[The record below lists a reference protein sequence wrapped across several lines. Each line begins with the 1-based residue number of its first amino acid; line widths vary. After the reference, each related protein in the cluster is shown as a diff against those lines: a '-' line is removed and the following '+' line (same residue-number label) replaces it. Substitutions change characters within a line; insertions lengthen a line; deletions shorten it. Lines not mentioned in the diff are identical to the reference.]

1 MKLKRRLKRK
11 FNLQW
16 IKHSWIDLK
25 KNPTK
30 TLFGVIGISISLALL
45 TGIGMVNDTMN
56 FNYMDMITSQT
67 GSADIWIMKTLS
79 TDMSFDVYFNHTYVE
94 DALRDIEEIEEM
106 FPRMQILPVDV
117 NNLENN
123 ISGSIMLY
131 GIDFEREKNSG
142 NIGDLI
148 INDENLTET
157 DEIYENT
164 PEKGHCVI
172 LKATAVKFNASKGDT
187 LHIIYQYKETDLII
201 DEICI
206 QDSKFNEYENNQ
218 IIMDIEHVQDWL
230 NQGDQ
235 ASVVMILLRERE
247 FIYDS
252 SDITG
257 TKLVLRDIGEKIQ
270 KILTIEEYQVLLPK
284 LEELEMS
291 EFSTIGRTIMFW
303 FVTLLSMLIT
313 GILING
319 ILSTSAEERIR
330 EFGITRVLGGR
341 KNYSIKM
348 VLFEGFLLGSIGT
361 IVGIITGL
369 FITPPL
375 VNSFFDFF
383 IQRYGENFEYIIS
396 PQTIIL
402 AVMVGIIVSLGVA
415 LLPALKVARVKLI
428 KAITPFQTKEEGW
441 EVAKEGSMNVRG
453 FLVGISIALI
463 GLLIFI
469 LLPRI
474 FTSMDFMLIATFF
487 IGLLA
492 AIVIGFVFASLGVIP
507 FIQTFFVYIL
517 MPFFRKYI
525 HIIKISLKRYQRRNS
540 GTILM
545 FALSFSFIFF
555 LTTSSE
561 IEKQTWSLNFK
572 VQYGADL
579 VLANYGT
586 LEEGNAFTMESVE
599 QIKELQGVE
608 DVAPVLHNSFDLTS
622 FMSLLDFSSESGL
635 DFSPER
641 LQTLIAQAAL
651 FSQYG
656 ESKFSISISDVVEF
670 DSVDVKIVGIDERY
684 LNLVD
689 RNLFIWKSA
698 GSGFDASFSALLDR
712 NDTCI
717 ISKAIASIIGVREV
731 GQRIRLTVRDPKKG
745 GTGNISLF
753 EIVGISGGVPGFINF
768 KSSEMTAE
776 DGGIMVSM
784 DTYIEL
790 MSWPNGGKPEMIVDK
805 IFINLNDPSEDNI
818 RDTKQ
823 LVNDMYLDNFFT
835 IDDAI
840 SKIKFVE
847 EMNEEFSALS
857 EILLTFTVIICIFGL
872 ISSMYATILE
882 RNLEIG
888 ILRALGMRVKEV
900 RNMFLLE
907 SMILMISSG
916 FMGMLIGSYSAY
928 LMESNLSLLTE
939 LPTIFSIPFD
949 TIIRVFGL
957 SIIVG
962 IIGMYLILLKLSRQT
977 LMDIFRQ
984 TF

>member
-1 MKLKRRLKRK
+1 MKLKKRLKRTSN
-11 FNLQW
+11 FQW
-16 IKHSWIDLK
+16 LKHSWVDLK
-25 KNPTK
+25 RNKAK
-30 TLFGVIGISISLALL
+30 TLFGVMGISISIALL

-56 FNYMDMITSQT
+56 FNYMDMVTNQT

-79 TDMSFDVYFNHTYVE
+79 TDMSFDLYFNHSYVE
-94 DALRDIEEIEEM
+94 DVLKEIEEIEEM
-106 FPRMQILPVDV
+106 FPRLQILPVDV

-131 GIDFEREKNSG
+131 GIDFEREKDSG
-142 NIGDLI
+142 IIGDLI
-148 INDENLTET
+148 IYDENLTET
-157 DEIYENT
+157 DEIYENV
-164 PEKGHCVI
+164 PEKGHCII
-172 LKATAVKFNASKGDT
+172 LKATAVKLNASKGDT
-187 LHIIYQYKETDLII
+187 LHLVYQNKEIDLVI
-201 DEICI
+201 DEICV
-206 QDSKFNEYENNQ
+206 QDLKFNEYENNQ

-230 NQGDQ
+230 NLGDQ
-235 ASVVMILLRERE
+235 ASMVMVLLRDRE

-252 SDITG
+252 SDIKG
-257 TKLVLRDIGEKIQ
+257 TKLTLRDIGEEIQ
-270 KILTIEEYQVLLPK
+270 KILTIEEYQVMLPK

-291 EFSTIGRTIMFW
+291 EFSMMGRTIMFW

-330 EFGITRVLGGR
+330 EFGITRVLGG
-341 KNYSIKM
+341 KKVYSIKM
-348 VLFEGFLLGSIGT
+348 VLFEGFLLGTFGT
-361 IVGIITGL
+361 IIGIIAGV
-369 FITPPL
+369 FITPPF
-375 VNSFFDFF
+375 VNSLFDFF
-383 IQRYGENFEYIIS
+383 IRKYGENFEYIIS

-402 AVMVGIIVSLGVA
+402 AIIIGIVVSVGVA
-415 LLPALKVARVKLI
+415 LIPALKVSRIKLI

-441 EVAKEGSMNVRG
+441 EVAKEGSMNVKG

-474 FTSMDFMLIATFF
+474 FTSMDIMLIAIFF

-492 AIVIGFVFASLGVIP
+492 AIVLGLVFASLAIIP
-507 FIQTFFVYIL
+507 YIQTFMVYIL
-517 MPFFRKYI
+517 KPFFRKYMNI
-525 HIIKISLKRYQRRNS
+525 VKISLKRYQRRNS

-545 FALSFSFIFF
+545 FAISFSFIFF
-555 LTTSSE
+555 ITTSSE

-572 VQYGADL
+572 FQYGADL

-586 LEEGNAFTMESVE
+586 SEEGNAFTIESVE
-599 QIKELQGVE
+599 ELKELQGVE
-608 DVAPVLHNSFDLTS
+608 EVAPVLHNSFDLTS
-622 FMSLLDFSSESGL
+622 FLSLLDFSSESGL
-635 DFSPER
+635 DFNPEQI
-641 LQTLIAQAAL
+641 QTVMRQAAT

-656 ESKFSISISDVVEF
+656 ESKFSITISDVVDF
-670 DSVDVKIVGIDERY
+670 ASVDVKIVGVDERY

-698 GSGFDASFSALLDR
+698 GSGFDASFSAILDR
-712 NDTCI
+712 NDAII
-717 ISKAIASIIGVREV
+717 ISKAIAAKIGVKEV
-731 GQRIRLTVRDPKKG
+731 GQKVRLTVRDPEKG
-745 GTGNISLF
+745 GTGNLSLF
-753 EIVGISGGVPGFINF
+753 EVVGISGGVPGFINF

-790 MSWPNGGKPEMIVDK
+790 MNWPNGGKDMIVDK
-805 IFINLNDPSEDNI
+805 IFINLADPSEENI

-823 LVNDMYLDNFFT
+823 LINDMYMNNFFT
-835 IDDAI
+835 LDDAI
-840 SKIKFVE
+840 TKIKFVE
-847 EMNEEFSALS
+847 EMNEQFSSLS

-888 ILRALGMRVKEV
+888 ILRALGMRIKEV

-907 SMILMISSG
+907 SMILMISAG
-916 FMGMLIGSYSAY
+916 FMGVLIGSYSAY
-928 LMESNLSLLTE
+928 LMESNLSLMTE
-939 LPTIFSIPFD
+939 LPTIFSIPID
-949 TIIRVFGL
+949 TIIRVFGI
-957 SIIVG
+957 SVIIG
-962 IIGMYLILLKLSRQT
+962 IIGMYLILLRLSRQT

>member
-1 MKLKRRLKRK
+1 MKLKKRLKRTSN
-11 FNLQW
+11 FQW
-16 IKHSWIDLK
+16 LKHSWVDLK
-25 KNPTK
+25 RNKAK
-30 TLFGVIGISISLALL
+30 TIFGVMGISISIALL

-56 FNYMDMITSQT
+56 FNYMDMVTNQT

-79 TDMSFDVYFNHTYVE
+79 TDMSFDLYFNHSYVE
-94 DALRDIEEIEEM
+94 DVLKNIEEIEEM
-106 FPRMQILPVDV
+106 FPRLQILPVDV

-131 GIDFEREKNSG
+131 GIDFEREKDSG
-142 NIGDLI
+142 IIGDLI
-148 INDENLTET
+148 IYDENLTET
-157 DEIYENT
+157 DEIYENV
-164 PEKGHCVI
+164 PEKGHCII
-172 LKATAVKFNASKGDT
+172 LKATAVKLNASKGDT
-187 LHIIYQYKETDLII
+187 LHLVYQNKETDLVI
-201 DEICI
+201 DEICV
-206 QDSKFNEYENNQ
+206 QDLKFNEYENNQ

-230 NQGDQ
+230 NLGDQ
-235 ASVVMILLRERE
+235 ASMVMVLLRDRE

-252 SDITG
+252 SDIKG
-257 TKLVLRDIGEKIQ
+257 TKLTLRDIGEEIQ
-270 KILTIEEYQVLLPK
+270 KILTIEEYQVMLPK

-291 EFSTIGRTIMFW
+291 EFSMMGRTIMFW

-330 EFGITRVLGGR
+330 EFGITRVLGG
-341 KNYSIKM
+341 KKVYSIKM
-348 VLFEGFLLGSIGT
+348 VLFEGFLLGTFGT
-361 IVGIITGL
+361 IIGIIAGV
-369 FITPPL
+369 FITPPF
-375 VNSFFDFF
+375 VNSLFDFF
-383 IQRYGENFEYIIS
+383 IRKYGENFEYIIS

-402 AVMVGIIVSLGVA
+402 AIIIGIVVSVGVA
-415 LLPALKVARVKLI
+415 LIPALKVARIKLI

-441 EVAKEGSMNVRG
+441 EVAKEGSMNVKG

-474 FTSMDFMLIATFF
+474 FTSMDIMLIAVFF

-492 AIVIGFVFASLGVIP
+492 AIVLGLVFASLAIIP
-507 FIQTFFVYIL
+507 YIQTFMVYIL
-517 MPFFRKYI
+517 KPFFRKYMNI
-525 HIIKISLKRYQRRNS
+525 VKISLKRYQRRNS

-545 FALSFSFIFF
+545 FAISFSFIFF
-555 LTTSSE
+555 ITTSSE

-572 VQYGADL
+572 FQYGADL

-586 LEEGNAFTMESVE
+586 SEEGNAFTIESVE
-599 QIKELQGVE
+599 ELKELQGVE
-608 DVAPVLHNSFDLTS
+608 EVAPVLHNSFDLTS
-622 FMSLLDFSSESGL
+622 FLSLLDFSSESGL
-635 DFSPER
+635 DFNPEQI
-641 LQTLIAQAAL
+641 QTVMRQAAT

-656 ESKFSISISDVVEF
+656 ESKFSITISDVVDF
-670 DSVDVKIVGIDERY
+670 ASVDVKIVGVDERY

-698 GSGFDASFSALLDR
+698 GSGFDASFSAILDR
-712 NDTCI
+712 NDAII
-717 ISKAIASIIGVREV
+717 ISKAIAAKIGVKEV
-731 GQRIRLTVRDPKKG
+731 GQKVRLTVRDPEKG
-745 GTGNISLF
+745 GTGNLSLF
-753 EIVGISGGVPGFINF
+753 EVVGISGGVPGFINF

-790 MSWPNGGKPEMIVDK
+790 MNWPNGGKDMIVDK
-805 IFINLNDPSEDNI
+805 IFINLADPSEENI

-823 LVNDMYLDNFFT
+823 LINDMYMNNFFT
-835 IDDAI
+835 LDDAI
-840 SKIKFVE
+840 TKIKFVE
-847 EMNEEFSALS
+847 EMNEQFSSLS

-888 ILRALGMRVKEV
+888 ILRALGMRIKEV

-907 SMILMISSG
+907 SMILMISAG
-916 FMGMLIGSYSAY
+916 FMGVLIGSYSAY
-928 LMESNLSLLTE
+928 LMESNLSLMTE
-939 LPTIFSIPFD
+939 LPTIFSIPID
-949 TIIRVFGL
+949 TIIRVFGI
-957 SIIVG
+957 SVIIG
-962 IIGMYLILLKLSRQT
+962 IIGMYLILLRLSRQT

>member
-1 MKLKRRLKRK
+1 MKLKKRLKRTSN
-11 FNLQW
+11 FQW
-16 IKHSWIDLK
+16 LKHSWVDLK
-25 KNPTK
+25 RNKAK
-30 TLFGVIGISISLALL
+30 TIFGVMGISISIALL

-56 FNYMDMITSQT
+56 FNYMDMVTNQT

-79 TDMSFDVYFNHTYVE
+79 TDISFDLYFNHSYVE
-94 DALRDIEEIEEM
+94 DVLKEIEEIEEM
-106 FPRMQILPVDV
+106 FPRLQILPVDV

-131 GIDFEREKNSG
+131 GIDFEREKDSG
-142 NIGDLI
+142 IIGDLI
-148 INDENLTET
+148 IYDENLTET
-157 DEIYENT
+157 DEIYENV
-164 PEKGHCVI
+164 PEKGYCII
-172 LKATAVKFNASKGDT
+172 LKATAVKLNASKGDT
-187 LHIIYQYKETDLII
+187 LHLVYQNKETDLVI
-201 DEICI
+201 DEICV
-206 QDSKFNEYENNQ
+206 QDLKFNEYENNQ

-230 NQGDQ
+230 NLGDQ
-235 ASVVMILLRERE
+235 ASMVMVLLRDRE

-252 SDITG
+252 SDIKG
-257 TKLVLRDIGEKIQ
+257 TKLTLRDIGEEIQ
-270 KILTIEEYQVLLPK
+270 KILTIEEYQVMLPK

-291 EFSTIGRTIMFW
+291 EFSMIGRTIMFW

-330 EFGITRVLGGR
+330 EFGITRVLGG
-341 KNYSIKM
+341 KKVYSIKM
-348 VLFEGFLLGSIGT
+348 VLFEGFLLGTFGT
-361 IVGIITGL
+361 IIGIIAGI
-369 FITPPL
+369 FITPPF
-375 VNSFFDFF
+375 VNSLFDFF
-383 IQRYGENFEYIIS
+383 IRRYGENFEYIIS

-402 AVMVGIIVSLGVA
+402 AIIIGIVVSVGVA
-415 LLPALKVARVKLI
+415 LIPALKVARIKLI

-441 EVAKEGSMNVRG
+441 EVAKEGSMNVKG

-474 FTSMDFMLIATFF
+474 FTSMDIMLIAVFF

-492 AIVIGFVFASLGVIP
+492 AIVLGLVFASLAIIP
-507 FIQTFFVYIL
+507 YIQTFLVYIL
-517 MPFFRKYI
+517 KPFFRKYMNI
-525 HIIKISLKRYQRRNS
+525 VKISLKRYQRRNS

-545 FALSFSFIFF
+545 FAISFSFIFF
-555 LTTSSE
+555 ITTSSE

-572 VQYGADL
+572 FQYGADL

-586 LEEGNAFTMESVE
+586 SEEGNAFTIESVE
-599 QIKELQGVE
+599 ELKELQGVE

-622 FMSLLDFSSESGL
+622 FLSLLDFSSESGL
-635 DFSPER
+635 DFNPEQI
-641 LQTLIAQAAL
+641 QTVMRQAAT
-651 FSQYG
+651 FRQYG
-656 ESKFSISISDVVEF
+656 ESKFSITISDVVEF

-698 GSGFDASFSALLDR
+698 RSGFNASFSAILDR
-712 NDTCI
+712 NDAII
-717 ISKAIASIIGVREV
+717 ISKAIAAKIGVKEV
-731 GQRIRLTVRDPKKG
+731 GQKVRLTVRDPENG

-753 EIVGISGGVPGFINF
+753 EVVGISGGMPGFINF

-790 MSWPNGGKPEMIVDK
+790 MSWPNGEKDMIVDK
-805 IFINLNDPSEDNI
+805 IFINLADPSEENI

-823 LVNDMYLDNFFT
+823 LINDMYMNNFFT
-835 IDDAI
+835 LDDAI
-840 SKIKFVE
+840 TKIKFVE
-847 EMNEEFSALS
+847 EMNEQFSSLS

-872 ISSMYATILE
+872 ISSMYATIIE

-888 ILRALGMRVKEV
+888 ILRALGMRIKEV
-900 RNMFLLE
+900 RHMFLLE
-907 SMILMISSG
+907 SMILMISAG

-939 LPTIFSIPFD
+939 LPTIFSIPID

>member
-1 MKLKRRLKRK
+1 MKLKKRLKRTSN
-11 FNLQW
+11 FQW
-16 IKHSWIDLK
+16 LKHSWVDLK
-25 KNPTK
+25 RNKAK
-30 TLFGVIGISISLALL
+30 TLFGVMGISISIALL

-56 FNYMDMITSQT
+56 FNYMDMVTNQT

-79 TDMSFDVYFNHTYVE
+79 TDMSFDLYFNHSYVE
-94 DALRDIEEIEEM
+94 DVLKEIEEIEEM
-106 FPRMQILPVDV
+106 FPRLQILPVDV

-131 GIDFEREKNSG
+131 GIDFEREKDSG
-142 NIGDLI
+142 IIGDLI
-148 INDENLTET
+148 IYDENLTET
-157 DEIYENT
+157 DEIYENV
-164 PEKGHCVI
+164 PEKGHCII
-172 LKATAVKFNASKGDT
+172 LKATAVKLNASKGDT
-187 LHIIYQYKETDLII
+187 LHLVYQNKEIDLVI
-201 DEICI
+201 DEICV
-206 QDSKFNEYENNQ
+206 QDLKFNEYENNQ

-230 NQGDQ
+230 NLGDQ
-235 ASVVMILLRERE
+235 ASMVMVLLRDRE

-252 SDITG
+252 SDIKG
-257 TKLVLRDIGEKIQ
+257 TKLTLRDIGEEIQ
-270 KILTIEEYQVLLPK
+270 KILTIEEYQVMLPK

-291 EFSTIGRTIMFW
+291 EFSMMGRTIMFW

-330 EFGITRVLGGR
+330 EFGITRVLGG
-341 KNYSIKM
+341 KKVYSIKM
-348 VLFEGFLLGSIGT
+348 VLFEGFLLGTFGT
-361 IVGIITGL
+361 IIGIIAGV
-369 FITPPL
+369 FITPPF
-375 VNSFFDFF
+375 VNSLFDFF
-383 IQRYGENFEYIIS
+383 IRRYGENFEYIIS

-402 AVMVGIIVSLGVA
+402 AIIIGIVVSVGVA
-415 LLPALKVARVKLI
+415 LIPALKVSRIKLI

-441 EVAKEGSMNVRG
+441 EVAKEGSMNVKG

-474 FTSMDFMLIATFF
+474 FTSMDIMLIAIFF

-492 AIVIGFVFASLGVIP
+492 AIVLGLVFASLAIIP
-507 FIQTFFVYIL
+507 YIQTFMVYIL
-517 MPFFRKYI
+517 KPFFRKYMNI
-525 HIIKISLKRYQRRNS
+525 VKISLKRYQRRNS

-545 FALSFSFIFF
+545 FAISFSFIFF
-555 LTTSSE
+555 ITTSSE

-572 VQYGADL
+572 FQYGADL

-586 LEEGNAFTMESVE
+586 SEEGNAFTIESVE
-599 QIKELQGVE
+599 ELKELQGVE
-608 DVAPVLHNSFDLTS
+608 EVAPVLHNSFDLTS
-622 FMSLLDFSSESGL
+622 FLSLLDFSSESGL
-635 DFSPER
+635 DFNPEQI
-641 LQTLIAQAAL
+641 QTLMRQAAT

-656 ESKFSISISDVVEF
+656 ESKFSITISDVVEF
-670 DSVDVKIVGIDERY
+670 ASVDVKIVGVDERY

-698 GSGFDASFSALLDR
+698 GSGFDASFSAILDR
-712 NDTCI
+712 NDAII
-717 ISKAIASIIGVREV
+717 ISKAIAAKIGVKEV
-731 GQRIRLTVRDPKKG
+731 GQKVRLTVRDPEKG

-753 EIVGISGGVPGFINF
+753 EVVGISGGVPGFINF

-790 MSWPNGGKPEMIVDK
+790 MNWPNGGKDMIVDK
-805 IFINLNDPSEDNI
+805 IFINLADPSEENI

-823 LVNDMYLDNFFT
+823 LINDMYMNNFFT
-835 IDDAI
+835 LDDAI
-840 SKIKFVE
+840 TKIKFVE
-847 EMNEEFSALS
+847 EMNEQFSSLS

-888 ILRALGMRVKEV
+888 ILRALGMRIKEV

-907 SMILMISSG
+907 SMILMISAG
-916 FMGMLIGSYSAY
+916 FMGVLIGSYSAY
-928 LMESNLSLLTE
+928 LMESNLSLMTE
-939 LPTIFSIPFD
+939 LPTIFSIPID
-949 TIIRVFGL
+949 TIIRVFGI
-957 SIIVG
+957 SVIIG
-962 IIGMYLILLKLSRQT
+962 IIGMYLILLRLSRQT

>member
-1 MKLKRRLKRK
+1 MKLKKRLKRTSN
-11 FNLQW
+11 FQW
-16 IKHSWIDLK
+16 LKHSWVDLK
-25 KNPTK
+25 RNKAK
-30 TLFGVIGISISLALL
+30 TLFGVMGISISIALL

-56 FNYMDMITSQT
+56 FNYMDMVTNQT

-79 TDMSFDVYFNHTYVE
+79 TDMSFDLYFNHSYVE
-94 DALRDIEEIEEM
+94 DVLKEIEEIEEM
-106 FPRMQILPVDV
+106 FPRLQILPVDV

-131 GIDFEREKNSG
+131 GIDFEREKDSG
-142 NIGDLI
+142 IIGDLI
-148 INDENLTET
+148 IYDENLTET
-157 DEIYENT
+157 DEIYENV
-164 PEKGHCVI
+164 PEKGHCII
-172 LKATAVKFNASKGDT
+172 LKATAVKLNASKGDT
-187 LHIIYQYKETDLII
+187 LHLVYQNKEIDLVI
-201 DEICI
+201 DEICV
-206 QDSKFNEYENNQ
+206 QDLKFNEYENNQ

-230 NQGDQ
+230 NLGDQ
-235 ASVVMILLRERE
+235 ASMVMVLLRDRE

-252 SDITG
+252 SDIKG
-257 TKLVLRDIGEKIQ
+257 TKLTLRDIGEEIQ
-270 KILTIEEYQVLLPK
+270 KILTIEEYQVMLPK

-291 EFSTIGRTIMFW
+291 EFSMMGRTIMFW

-330 EFGITRVLGGR
+330 EFGITRVLGG
-341 KNYSIKM
+341 KKVYSIKM
-348 VLFEGFLLGSIGT
+348 VLFEGFLLGTFGT
-361 IVGIITGL
+361 IIGIIAGV
-369 FITPPL
+369 FITPPF
-375 VNSFFDFF
+375 VNSLFDFF
-383 IQRYGENFEYIIS
+383 IRRYGENFEYIIS

-402 AVMVGIIVSLGVA
+402 AIIIGIVVSVGVA
-415 LLPALKVARVKLI
+415 LIPALKVSRIKLI

-441 EVAKEGSMNVRG
+441 EVAKEGSMNVKG

-474 FTSMDFMLIATFF
+474 FTSMDIMLIAIFF

-492 AIVIGFVFASLGVIP
+492 AIVLGLVFASLAIIP
-507 FIQTFFVYIL
+507 YIQTFMVYIL
-517 MPFFRKYI
+517 KPFFRKYMNI
-525 HIIKISLKRYQRRNS
+525 VKISLKRYQRRNS

-545 FALSFSFIFF
+545 FAISFSFIFF
-555 LTTSSE
+555 ITTSSE

-572 VQYGADL
+572 FQYGADL

-586 LEEGNAFTMESVE
+586 SEEGNAFTIESVE
-599 QIKELQGVE
+599 ELKELQGVE
-608 DVAPVLHNSFDLTS
+608 EVAPVLHNSFDLTS
-622 FMSLLDFSSESGL
+622 FLSLLDFSSESGL
-635 DFSPER
+635 DFNPEQI
-641 LQTLIAQAAL
+641 QTVMRQAAT

-656 ESKFSISISDVVEF
+656 ESKFSITISDVVDF
-670 DSVDVKIVGIDERY
+670 ASVDVKIVGVDERY

-698 GSGFDASFSALLDR
+698 GSGFDASFSAILDR
-712 NDTCI
+712 NDAII
-717 ISKAIASIIGVREV
+717 ISKAIAAKIGVKEV
-731 GQRIRLTVRDPKKG
+731 GQKVRLTVRDPEKG
-745 GTGNISLF
+745 GTGNLSLF
-753 EIVGISGGVPGFINF
+753 EVVGISGGVPGFINF

-790 MSWPNGGKPEMIVDK
+790 MNWPNGGKDMIVDK
-805 IFINLNDPSEDNI
+805 IFINLADPSEENI

-823 LVNDMYLDNFFT
+823 LINDMYMNNFFT
-835 IDDAI
+835 LDDAI
-840 SKIKFVE
+840 TKIKFVE
-847 EMNEEFSALS
+847 EMNEQFSSLS

-888 ILRALGMRVKEV
+888 ILRALGMRIKEV

-907 SMILMISSG
+907 SMILMISAG
-916 FMGMLIGSYSAY
+916 FMGVLIGSYSAY
-928 LMESNLSLLTE
+928 LMESNLSLMTE
-939 LPTIFSIPFD
+939 LPTIFSIPID
-949 TIIRVFGL
+949 TIIRVFGI
-957 SIIVG
+957 SVIIG
-962 IIGMYLILLKLSRQT
+962 IIGMYLILLRLSRQT

>member
-1 MKLKRRLKRK
+1 MKLKKRLKRTSN
-11 FNLQW
+11 FQW
-16 IKHSWIDLK
+16 LKHSWVDLK
-25 KNPTK
+25 RNKAK
-30 TLFGVIGISISLALL
+30 TLFGVMGISISIALL

-56 FNYMDMITSQT
+56 FNYMDMVTNQT

-79 TDMSFDVYFNHTYVE
+79 TDMSFDLYFNHSYVE
-94 DALRDIEEIEEM
+94 DVLKEIEEIEEM
-106 FPRMQILPVDV
+106 FPRLQILPVDV

-131 GIDFEREKNSG
+131 GIDFEREKDSRI
-142 NIGDLI
+142 IGDLI
-148 INDENLTET
+148 IYDENLTET
-157 DEIYENT
+157 DEIYENV
-164 PEKGHCVI
+164 PEKGHCII
-172 LKATAVKFNASKGDT
+172 LKATAVKLNASKGDT
-187 LHIIYQYKETDLII
+187 LHLVYQNKEIDLVI
-201 DEICI
+201 DEICV
-206 QDSKFNEYENNQ
+206 QDLKFNEYENNQ

-230 NQGDQ
+230 NLGDQ
-235 ASVVMILLRERE
+235 ASMVMVLLRDRE

-252 SDITG
+252 SDIKG
-257 TKLVLRDIGEKIQ
+257 TKLTLRDIGEEIQ
-270 KILTIEEYQVLLPK
+270 KILTIEEYQVMLPK

-291 EFSTIGRTIMFW
+291 EFSMMGRTIMFW

-330 EFGITRVLGGR
+330 EFGITRVLGG
-341 KNYSIKM
+341 KKVYSIKM
-348 VLFEGFLLGSIGT
+348 VLFEGFLLGTFGT
-361 IVGIITGL
+361 IIGIIAGV
-369 FITPPL
+369 FITPPF
-375 VNSFFDFF
+375 VNSLFDFF
-383 IQRYGENFEYIIS
+383 IRRYGENFEYIIS

-402 AVMVGIIVSLGVA
+402 AIIIGIVVSVGVA
-415 LLPALKVARVKLI
+415 LIPALKVSRIKLI

-441 EVAKEGSMNVRG
+441 EVAKEGSMNVKG

-474 FTSMDFMLIATFF
+474 FTSMDIMLIAIFF

-492 AIVIGFVFASLGVIP
+492 AIVLGLVFASLAIIP
-507 FIQTFFVYIL
+507 YIQTFMVYIL
-517 MPFFRKYI
+517 KPFFRKYMNI
-525 HIIKISLKRYQRRNS
+525 VKISLKRYQRRNS

-545 FALSFSFIFF
+545 FAISFSFIFF
-555 LTTSSE
+555 ITTSSE

-572 VQYGADL
+572 FQYGADL

-586 LEEGNAFTMESVE
+586 SEEGNAFTIESVE
-599 QIKELQGVE
+599 ELKELQGVE
-608 DVAPVLHNSFDLTS
+608 EVAPVLHNSFDLTS
-622 FMSLLDFSSESGL
+622 FLSLLDFSSESGL
-635 DFSPER
+635 DFNPEQI
-641 LQTLIAQAAL
+641 QTVMRQAAT

-656 ESKFSISISDVVEF
+656 ESKFSITISDVVDF
-670 DSVDVKIVGIDERY
+670 ASVDVKIVGVDERY

-698 GSGFDASFSALLDR
+698 GSGFDASFSAILDR
-712 NDTCI
+712 NDAII
-717 ISKAIASIIGVREV
+717 ISKAIAAKIGVKEV
-731 GQRIRLTVRDPKKG
+731 GQKVRLTVRDPEKG
-745 GTGNISLF
+745 GTGNLSLF
-753 EIVGISGGVPGFINF
+753 EVVGISGGVPGFINF

-790 MSWPNGGKPEMIVDK
+790 MNWPNGGKDMIVDK
-805 IFINLNDPSEDNI
+805 IFINLADPSEENI

-823 LVNDMYLDNFFT
+823 LINDMYMNNFFT
-835 IDDAI
+835 LDDAI
-840 SKIKFVE
+840 TKIKFVE
-847 EMNEEFSALS
+847 EMNEQFSSLS

-888 ILRALGMRVKEV
+888 ILRALGMRIKEV

-907 SMILMISSG
+907 SMILMISAG
-916 FMGMLIGSYSAY
+916 FMGVLIGSYSAY
-928 LMESNLSLLTE
+928 LMESNLSLMTE
-939 LPTIFSIPFD
+939 LPTIFSIPID
-949 TIIRVFGL
+949 TIIRVFGI
-957 SIIVG
+957 SVIIG
-962 IIGMYLILLKLSRQT
+962 IIGMYLILLRLSRQT

>member
-1 MKLKRRLKRK
+1 MKLKKRLKRTSN
-11 FNLQW
+11 FQW
-16 IKHSWIDLK
+16 LKHSWVDLK
-25 KNPTK
+25 RNKAK
-30 TLFGVIGISISLALL
+30 TIFGVMGISISIALL

-56 FNYMDMITSQT
+56 FNYMDMVTNQT

-79 TDMSFDVYFNHTYVE
+79 TDMSFDLYFNHSYVE
-94 DALRDIEEIEEM
+94 DVLKNIEEIEEM
-106 FPRMQILPVDV
+106 FPRLQILPVDV

-131 GIDFEREKNSG
+131 GIDFEREKDSG
-142 NIGDLI
+142 IIGDLI
-148 INDENLTET
+148 IYDENLTET
-157 DEIYENT
+157 DEIYENV
-164 PEKGHCVI
+164 PEKGHCII
-172 LKATAVKFNASKGDT
+172 LKATAVKLNASKGDT
-187 LHIIYQYKETDLII
+187 LHLVYQNKETDLVI
-201 DEICI
+201 DEICV
-206 QDSKFNEYENNQ
+206 QDLKFNEYENNQ

-230 NQGDQ
+230 NLGDQ
-235 ASVVMILLRERE
+235 ASMVMVLLRDRE

-252 SDITG
+252 SDIKG
-257 TKLVLRDIGEKIQ
+257 TKLTLRDIGEEIQ
-270 KILTIEEYQVLLPK
+270 KILTIEEYQVMLPK

-291 EFSTIGRTIMFW
+291 EFSMMGRTIMFW

-330 EFGITRVLGGR
+330 EFGITRVLGG
-341 KNYSIKM
+341 KKVYSIKM
-348 VLFEGFLLGSIGT
+348 VLFEGFLLGTFGT
-361 IVGIITGL
+361 IIGIIAGV
-369 FITPPL
+369 FITPPF
-375 VNSFFDFF
+375 VNSLFDFF
-383 IQRYGENFEYIIS
+383 IRKYGENFEYIIS

-402 AVMVGIIVSLGVA
+402 AIIIGIVVSVGVA
-415 LLPALKVARVKLI
+415 LIPALKVARIKLI

-441 EVAKEGSMNVRG
+441 EVAKEGSMNVKG

-474 FTSMDFMLIATFF
+474 FTSMDIMLIAVFF

-492 AIVIGFVFASLGVIP
+492 AIVLGLVFASLAIIP
-507 FIQTFFVYIL
+507 YIQTFMVYIL
-517 MPFFRKYI
+517 KPFFRKYMNI
-525 HIIKISLKRYQRRNS
+525 VKISLKRYQRRNS

-545 FALSFSFIFF
+545 FAISFSFIFF
-555 LTTSSE
+555 ITTSSE

-572 VQYGADL
+572 FQYGADL

-586 LEEGNAFTMESVE
+586 SEEGNAFTIESVE
-599 QIKELQGVE
+599 ELKELQGVKE
-608 DVAPVLHNSFDLTS
+608 VAPVLHNSFDLTS
-622 FMSLLDFSSESGL
+622 FLSLLDFSSESGL
-635 DFSPER
+635 DFNPEQI
-641 LQTLIAQAAL
+641 QTVMRQAAT

-656 ESKFSISISDVVEF
+656 ESKFSITISDVVEF
-670 DSVDVKIVGIDERY
+670 ASVDVKIVGVDERY

-698 GSGFDASFSALLDR
+698 GSGFDASFSAILDR
-712 NDTCI
+712 NDAII
-717 ISKAIASIIGVREV
+717 ISKAIAAKIGVKEV
-731 GQRIRLTVRDPKKG
+731 GQKVRLTVRDPEKG
-745 GTGNISLF
+745 GTGNFSLF
-753 EIVGISGGVPGFINF
+753 EVVGISGGVPGFINF

-776 DGGIMVSM
+776 NGGIMVSM

-790 MSWPNGGKPEMIVDK
+790 MSWPNGGKDMIVDK
-805 IFINLNDPSEDNI
+805 IFINLADPSEENI

-823 LVNDMYLDNFFT
+823 LINDMYMNNFFT
-835 IDDAI
+835 LDDAI
-840 SKIKFVE
+840 TKIKFVE
-847 EMNEEFSALS
+847 EMNEQFSSLS

-888 ILRALGMRVKEV
+888 ILRALGMRIKEV

-907 SMILMISSG
+907 SMILMISAG
-916 FMGMLIGSYSAY
+916 FMGVLIGSYSAY
-928 LMESNLSLLTE
+928 LMESNLSLMTE
-939 LPTIFSIPFD
+939 LPTIFSIPID
-949 TIIRVFGL
+949 TIIRVFGI
-957 SIIVG
+957 SVIIG
-962 IIGMYLILLKLSRQT
+962 IIGMYLILLRLSRQT

>member
-1 MKLKRRLKRK
+1 MKLKKRLKRTSN
-11 FNLQW
+11 FQW
-16 IKHSWIDLK
+16 LKHSWVDLK
-25 KNPTK
+25 RNKAK
-30 TLFGVIGISISLALL
+30 TIFGVMGISISIALL

-56 FNYMDMITSQT
+56 FNYMDMVTNQT

-79 TDMSFDVYFNHTYVE
+79 TDMSFDLYFNHSYVE
-94 DALRDIEEIEEM
+94 DVLKEIEEIEEM
-106 FPRMQILPVDV
+106 FPRLQILPVDV

-131 GIDFEREKNSG
+131 GIDFEREKDSG
-142 NIGDLI
+142 IIGDLI
-148 INDENLTET
+148 IYDENLTET
-157 DEIYENT
+157 DEIYENV
-164 PEKGHCVI
+164 PEKGHCII
-172 LKATAVKFNASKGDT
+172 LKATAVKLNASKGDT
-187 LHIIYQYKETDLII
+187 LHLVYQNKEIDLVI
-201 DEICI
+201 DEICV
-206 QDSKFNEYENNQ
+206 QDLKFNEYENNQ

-230 NQGDQ
+230 NLGDQ
-235 ASVVMILLRERE
+235 ASMVMVLLRDRE

-252 SDITG
+252 SDIKG
-257 TKLVLRDIGEKIQ
+257 TKLTLRDIGEEIQ
-270 KILTIEEYQVLLPK
+270 KILTIEEYQVMLPK

-291 EFSTIGRTIMFW
+291 EFSMMGRTIMFW

-330 EFGITRVLGGR
+330 EFGITRVLGG
-341 KNYSIKM
+341 KKVYSIKM
-348 VLFEGFLLGSIGT
+348 VLFEGFLLGTFGT
-361 IVGIITGL
+361 IIGIIAGV
-369 FITPPL
+369 FITPPF
-375 VNSFFDFF
+375 VNSLFDFF
-383 IQRYGENFEYIIS
+383 IRRYGENFEYIIS

-402 AVMVGIIVSLGVA
+402 AIIIGIVVSVGVA
-415 LLPALKVARVKLI
+415 LIPALKVSRIKLI

-441 EVAKEGSMNVRG
+441 EVAKEGSMNVKG

-474 FTSMDFMLIATFF
+474 FTSMDIMLIAIFF

-492 AIVIGFVFASLGVIP
+492 AIVLGLVFASLAIIP
-507 FIQTFFVYIL
+507 YIQTFMVYIL
-517 MPFFRKYI
+517 KPFFRKYMNI
-525 HIIKISLKRYQRRNS
+525 VKISLKRYQRRNS

-545 FALSFSFIFF
+545 FAISFSFIFF
-555 LTTSSE
+555 ITTSSE

-572 VQYGADL
+572 FQYGADL

-586 LEEGNAFTMESVE
+586 SEEGNAFTIESVE
-599 QIKELQGVE
+599 ELKELQGVE
-608 DVAPVLHNSFDLTS
+608 EVAPVLHNSFDLTS
-622 FMSLLDFSSESGL
+622 FLSLLDFSSESGL
-635 DFSPER
+635 DFNPEQI
-641 LQTLIAQAAL
+641 QTVMRQAAT

-656 ESKFSISISDVVEF
+656 ESKFSITISDVVDF
-670 DSVDVKIVGIDERY
+670 ASVDVKIVGVDERY

-698 GSGFDASFSALLDR
+698 GSGFDASFSAILDR
-712 NDTCI
+712 NDAII
-717 ISKAIASIIGVREV
+717 ISKAIAAKIGVKEV
-731 GQRIRLTVRDPKKG
+731 GQKVRLTVRDPEKG
-745 GTGNISLF
+745 GTGNLSLF
-753 EIVGISGGVPGFINF
+753 EVVGISGGVPGFINF

-790 MSWPNGGKPEMIVDK
+790 MNWPNGGKDMIVDK
-805 IFINLNDPSEDNI
+805 IFINLADPSEENI

-823 LVNDMYLDNFFT
+823 LINDMYMNNFFT
-835 IDDAI
+835 LDDAI
-840 SKIKFVE
+840 TKIKFVE
-847 EMNEEFSALS
+847 EMNEQFSSLS

-888 ILRALGMRVKEV
+888 ILRALGMRIKEV

-907 SMILMISSG
+907 SMILMISAG
-916 FMGMLIGSYSAY
+916 FMGVLIGSYSAY
-928 LMESNLSLLTE
+928 LMESNLSLMTE
-939 LPTIFSIPFD
+939 LPTIFSIPID
-949 TIIRVFGL
+949 TIIRVFGI
-957 SIIVG
+957 SVIIG
-962 IIGMYLILLKLSRQT
+962 IIGMYLILLRLSRQT

>member
-1 MKLKRRLKRK
+1 MKLKKRLKRTSN
-11 FNLQW
+11 FQW
-16 IKHSWIDLK
+16 LKHSWVDLK
-25 KNPTK
+25 RNKAK
-30 TLFGVIGISISLALL
+30 TIFGVMGISISIALL

-56 FNYMDMITSQT
+56 FNYMDMVTNQT

-79 TDMSFDVYFNHTYVE
+79 TDMSFDLYFNHSYVE
-94 DALRDIEEIEEM
+94 DVLKEIEEIEEM
-106 FPRMQILPVDV
+106 FPRLQILPVDV

-131 GIDFEREKNSG
+131 GIDFEREKDSG
-142 NIGDLI
+142 IIGDLI
-148 INDENLTET
+148 IYDENLTET
-157 DEIYENT
+157 DEIYENV
-164 PEKGHCVI
+164 PEKGHCII
-172 LKATAVKFNASKGDT
+172 LKATAVKLNASKGDT
-187 LHIIYQYKETDLII
+187 LHLVYQNKETDLVI
-201 DEICI
+201 DEICV
-206 QDSKFNEYENNQ
+206 QDLKFNEYENNQ

-230 NQGDQ
+230 NLGDQ
-235 ASVVMILLRERE
+235 ASMVMVLLRDRE

-252 SDITG
+252 SDIKG
-257 TKLVLRDIGEKIQ
+257 TKLTLRDIGEEIQ
-270 KILTIEEYQVLLPK
+270 KILTIEEYQVMLPK

-291 EFSTIGRTIMFW
+291 EFSMMGRTIMFW

-330 EFGITRVLGGR
+330 EFGITRVLGG
-341 KNYSIKM
+341 KKVYSIKM
-348 VLFEGFLLGSIGT
+348 VLFEGFLLGTFGT
-361 IVGIITGL
+361 IIGIIAGV
-369 FITPPL
+369 FITPPF
-375 VNSFFDFF
+375 VNSLFDFF
-383 IQRYGENFEYIIS
+383 IRRYGENFEYIIS

-402 AVMVGIIVSLGVA
+402 AIIIGIVVSVGVA
-415 LLPALKVARVKLI
+415 LIPALKVARIKLI

-441 EVAKEGSMNVRG
+441 EVAKEGSMNVKG

-474 FTSMDFMLIATFF
+474 FTSMDIMLIAVFF

-492 AIVIGFVFASLGVIP
+492 AIVLGLVFASLAIIP
-507 FIQTFFVYIL
+507 YIQTFMVYIL
-517 MPFFRKYI
+517 KPFFRKYMNI
-525 HIIKISLKRYQRRNS
+525 VKISLKRYQRRNS

-545 FALSFSFIFF
+545 FAISFSFIFF
-555 LTTSSE
+555 ITTSSE

-572 VQYGADL
+572 FQYGADL

-586 LEEGNAFTMESVE
+586 SEEGNAFTIESVE
-599 QIKELQGVE
+599 ELKELQGVE
-608 DVAPVLHNSFDLTS
+608 EVAPVLHNSFDLTS
-622 FMSLLDFSSESGL
+622 FLSLLDFSSESGL
-635 DFSPER
+635 DFNPEQI
-641 LQTLIAQAAL
+641 QTVMRQAAT

-656 ESKFSISISDVVEF
+656 ESKFSITISDVVDF
-670 DSVDVKIVGIDERY
+670 ASVDVKIVGVDERY

-698 GSGFDASFSALLDR
+698 GSGFDASFSAILDR
-712 NDTCI
+712 NDAII
-717 ISKAIASIIGVREV
+717 ISKAIAAKIGVKEV
-731 GQRIRLTVRDPKKG
+731 GQKVRLTVRDPEKG
-745 GTGNISLF
+745 GTGNLSLF
-753 EIVGISGGVPGFINF
+753 EVVGISGGVPGFINF

-790 MSWPNGGKPEMIVDK
+790 MSWPNGGKDMIVDK
-805 IFINLNDPSEDNI
+805 IFINLADPSEENI

-823 LVNDMYLDNFFT
+823 LINDMYMNNFFT
-835 IDDAI
+835 LDDAI
-840 SKIKFVE
+840 TKIKFVE
-847 EMNEEFSALS
+847 EMNEQFSSLS

-888 ILRALGMRVKEV
+888 ILRALGMRIKEV

-907 SMILMISSG
+907 SMILMISAG
-916 FMGMLIGSYSAY
+916 FMGVLIGSYSAY
-928 LMESNLSLLTE
+928 LMESNLSLMTE
-939 LPTIFSIPFD
+939 LPTIFSIPID
-949 TIIRVFGL
+949 TIIRVF
-957 SIIVG
+957 SISVIIG
-962 IIGMYLILLKLSRQT
+962 IIGMYLILLRLSRQT

>member
-1 MKLKRRLKRK
+1 MKLKKRLKRTSN
-11 FNLQW
+11 FQW
-16 IKHSWIDLK
+16 LKHSWVDLK
-25 KNPTK
+25 RNKAK
-30 TLFGVIGISISLALL
+30 TIFGVMGISISIALL

-56 FNYMDMITSQT
+56 FNYMDMVTNQT

-79 TDMSFDVYFNHTYVE
+79 TDMSFDLYFNHSYVE
-94 DALRDIEEIEEM
+94 DVLKEIEEIEEM
-106 FPRMQILPVDV
+106 FPRLQILPVDV

-131 GIDFEREKNSG
+131 GIDFEREKDSG
-142 NIGDLI
+142 IIGDLI
-148 INDENLTET
+148 IYDENLTET
-157 DEIYENT
+157 DEIYENV
-164 PEKGHCVI
+164 PEKGHCII
-172 LKATAVKFNASKGDT
+172 LKATAVKLNASKGDT
-187 LHIIYQYKETDLII
+187 LHLVYQNKETDLVI
-201 DEICI
+201 DEICV
-206 QDSKFNEYENNQ
+206 QDLKFNEYENNQ

-230 NQGDQ
+230 NLGDQ
-235 ASVVMILLRERE
+235 ASMVMVLLRDRE

-252 SDITG
+252 SDIKG
-257 TKLVLRDIGEKIQ
+257 TKLTLRDIGEEIQ
-270 KILTIEEYQVLLPK
+270 KILTIEEYQVMLPK

-291 EFSTIGRTIMFW
+291 EFSMMGRTIMFW
-303 FVTLLSMLIT
+303 FVSLLSMLIT

-330 EFGITRVLGGR
+330 EFGITRVLGG
-341 KNYSIKM
+341 KKVYSIKM
-348 VLFEGFLLGSIGT
+348 VLFEGFLLGTFGT
-361 IVGIITGL
+361 IIGIIAGV
-369 FITPPL
+369 FITPPF
-375 VNSFFDFF
+375 VNSLFDFF
-383 IQRYGENFEYIIS
+383 IRRYGENFEYIIS

-402 AVMVGIIVSLGVA
+402 AIIIGIVVSVGVA
-415 LLPALKVARVKLI
+415 LIPALKVSRIKLI

-441 EVAKEGSMNVRG
+441 EVAKEGSMNVKG

-474 FTSMDFMLIATFF
+474 FTSMDMMLIAVFF

-492 AIVIGFVFASLGVIP
+492 AIVLGLVFASLAIIP
-507 FIQTFFVYIL
+507 YIQTFMVYIL
-517 MPFFRKYI
+517 KPFFRKYMNI
-525 HIIKISLKRYQRRNS
+525 VKISLKRYQRRNS
-540 GTILM
+540 GTVLM
-545 FALSFSFIFF
+545 FAISFSFIFF
-555 LTTSSE
+555 ITTSSE

-572 VQYGADL
+572 FQYGADL

-586 LEEGNAFTMESVE
+586 SEEGNAFTIESVE
-599 QIKELQGVE
+599 ELKELQGVE

-622 FMSLLDFSSESGL
+622 FLSLLDFSSESGL
-635 DFSPER
+635 DFNPEQI
-641 LQTLIAQAAL
+641 QTVMRQAAT

-656 ESKFSISISDVVEF
+656 ESKFSITISDVVEF
-670 DSVDVKIVGIDERY
+670 ASVDVKIVGVDERY

-698 GSGFDASFSALLDR
+698 GSGFDASFSAILDR
-712 NDTCI
+712 NDAII
-717 ISKAIASIIGVREV
+717 ISKAIAAKIGVKEV
-731 GQRIRLTVRDPKKG
+731 GQKVRLTVRDPEKG
-745 GTGNISLF
+745 GTGNISFF
-753 EIVGISGGVPGFINF
+753 EVVGISGGVPGFINF

-776 DGGIMVSM
+776 NGGIMVSM

-790 MSWPNGGKPEMIVDK
+790 MSWPNGGKDMIVDK
-805 IFINLNDPSEDNI
+805 IFINLADPSEENI

-823 LVNDMYLDNFFT
+823 LINDMYMNNFFT
-835 IDDAI
+835 LDDAI
-840 SKIKFVE
+840 TKIKFVE
-847 EMNEEFSALS
+847 EMNEQFSSLS

-888 ILRALGMRVKEV
+888 ILRALGMRIKEV

-907 SMILMISSG
+907 SMILMISAG
-916 FMGMLIGSYSAY
+916 FMGVLIGSYSAY

-939 LPTIFSIPFD
+939 LPTIFSIPID
-949 TIIRVFGL
+949 TIIRVFGI
-957 SIIVG
+957 SVIIG
-962 IIGMYLILLKLSRQT
+962 IIGMYLILLRLSRQT